1 MKQFFKFF
9 FASMLGFIV
18 GSILLVFI
26 LTSIVAGLVSSFS
39 TKDVTTVKPSSVLT
53 LSMNYV
59 IPEQTDADP
68 FRSFSFSDMKSKVNL
83 GLNDILKNIEKAK
96 TDDNIK
102 GIYISSGTFPSGN
115 ATAEQ
120 VRNALIDFKQYKK
133 FIVSY
138 AELYSQK
145 GYYVA
150 SVADK
155 IFLNPQG
162 LVEYKGLGTQIMF
175 FKGLMEKLGVEAQV
189 FYDGK
194 FKTATEPFRYDKMS
208 EPNKIM
214 TLSLLND
221 VQNHFQQKI
230 SEARNLPVTLLDSI
244 SNNLLIRNSGA
255 AKSYGLVDNIYYDDE
270 VQQYIAD
277 QLKIE
282 KKEKINFISL
292 NKYNQTPDNK
302 KYTLDMSKVAI
313 LYAQG
318 DIVDGEG
325 EDDNIGSARLLKE
338 ISKLRKDDKVKAIVL
353 RVNSPGGSVMASEV
367 IWREVSITNSVKP
380 VVVSMGD
387 YAASGGYYISCN
399 ASKII
404 AQPNTLTGSI
414 GVFGILPNMK
424 KFFNDKLG
432 ITFDGV
438 GTGKYSDFG
447 NLSRPLREDEK
458 LIIQNEIDSIYAD
471 FKRKVANGRKL
482 PIEKVDSIAQGRV
495 WTGSQALQLGLVDT
509 LGNINDAVTIAAKL
523 ANLKDYRV
531 TEYPQRDNKF
541 SKIFEILNDDM
552 NESIMKEKLGEYYSI
567 YKKLE
572 SLTGMK
578 GIQARMLFEYDIN

>member
-1 MKQFFKFF
+1 
-9 FASMLGFIV
+9 MLGFIV
-18 GSILLVFI
+18 GAIILVFI
-26 LTSIVAGLVSSFS
+26 LTGIIAGVVSSFS
-39 TKDVTTVKPSSVLT
+39 SKETTPVKTNSVLT
-53 LSMNYV
+53 LNMSYV

-68 FRSFSFSDMKSKVNL
+68 FRSFNFSDFKPKVNL

-102 GIYISSGTFPSGN
+102 GIYISSGTFSSGT

-120 VRNALIDFKQYKK
+120 IRNALIDFKQSKK
-133 FIVSY
+133 FIVAY

-175 FKGLMEKLGVEAQV
+175 FKGLLEKLGVEVQV

-208 EPNKIM
+208 EPNKVM

-221 VQNHFQQKI
+221 IQTHFQQKV
-230 SEARNLPVTLLDSI
+230 SASRNIPVTLLDSI
-244 SNNLLIRNSGA
+244 ANNLLIHDSKT
-255 AKSYGLVDNIYYDDE
+255 AKSYGLVDDIYYDDE
-270 VQQYIAD
+270 VQQYITG
-277 QLKIE
+277 QLKLE
-282 KKEKINFISL
+282 KKDKINFISL
-292 NKYNQTPDNK
+292 SKYNQTPDNK

-325 EDDNIGSARLLKE
+325 EEDNIGSARLLKE

-353 RVNSPGGSVMASEV
+353 RVNSPGGSVLASEV

-438 GTGKYSDFG
+438 GTGKYADFG
-447 NLSRPLREDEK
+447 NISRPLREDEK
-458 LIIQNEIDSIYAD
+458 LLIQNEIDSIYVN
-471 FKRKVANGRKL
+471 FKRKVADGRKL
-482 PIEKVDSIAQGRV
+482 PIAKVDSIAQGRV

-509 LGNINDAVTIAAKL
+509 LGNISDAVVIAAKL
-523 ANLKDYRV
+523 AKLKDYRV
-531 TEYPQRDNKF
+531 AEYPQQDNKF

-552 NESIMKEKLGEYYSI
+552 NESIMKEKLGEYYSV

-572 SLTGMK
+572 GLIGMK

>member
-120 VRNALIDFKQYKK
+120 VRNALIDFKQSKK

-244 SNNLLIRNSGA
+244 ANNLLIRNSGT

>member
-18 GSILLVFI
+18 GSLILIFI
-26 LTSIVAGLVSSFS
+26 LTGIIAGMVSSFS
-39 TKDVTTVKPSSVLT
+39 EKEAITVKSNSVLT
-53 LSMNYV
+53 LNMSYV
-59 IPEQTDADP
+59 IPEQTDVNP
-68 FRSFSFSDMKSKVNL
+68 FRSFSFTSFKSKKNL

-96 TDDNIK
+96 TDNNIK
-102 GIYISSGTFPSGN
+102 GIYINSGTFPSGT

-120 VRNALIDFKQYKK
+120 IRNALLDFKQSKK
-133 FIVSY
+133 FIVAY
-138 AELYSQK
+138 DELYSQK

-162 LVEYKGLGTQIMF
+162 LVEYKGLGVQIMF
-175 FKGLMEKLGVEAQV
+175 YKGLLDKLGVETQV

-208 EPNKIM
+208 EPNKEM
-214 TLSLLND
+214 TLSLLSD
-221 VQNHFQQKI
+221 VQNHYQQNI
-230 SEARNLPVTLLDSI
+230 SAARNIPIARLDSI
-244 SNNLLIRNSGA
+244 ANNLLVRDSKTS
-255 AKSYGLVDNIYYDDE
+255 KSYGLVDEIFFNDQ
-270 VQQYIAD
+270 VQKYIAE
-277 QLKIE
+277 QLKLGE
-282 KKEKINFISL
+282 KEKINFITV
-292 NKYNQTPDNK
+292 NKYDETPGSK
-302 KYTLDMSKVAI
+302 KYTLDMDKVAI

-318 DIVDGEG
+318 EIVDGEG
-325 EDDNIGSARLLKE
+325 EDNNIGSARLLKE

-353 RVNSPGGSVMASEV
+353 RVNSPGGSVMASDV
-367 IWREVSITNSVKP
+367 IWREISITNSKKP
-380 VVVSMGD
+380 VVTSMGD

-399 ASKII
+399 TSKII

-424 KFFNDKLG
+424 KFFNEKLG

-438 GTGKYSDFG
+438 GTGKYADFG
-447 NLSRPLREDEK
+447 NLSRPLRDDEK

-471 FKRKVANGRKL
+471 FKRKVAEGRKL
-482 PIEKVDSIAQGRV
+482 PLSKVDSIAQGRV

-509 LGNINDAVTIAAKL
+509 LGNINDAVVAAAKL
-523 ANLKDYRV
+523 AGLKDYRV
-531 TEYPQRDNKF
+531 VEYPQQDNKYA
-541 SKIFEILNDDM
+541 KILEALSDDA
-552 NESIMKEKLGEYYSI
+552 NESIMKEKLGEYYSV

-572 SLTGMK
+572 NLIGMK
-578 GIQARMLFEYDIN
+578 GIQARMPFEYDIN